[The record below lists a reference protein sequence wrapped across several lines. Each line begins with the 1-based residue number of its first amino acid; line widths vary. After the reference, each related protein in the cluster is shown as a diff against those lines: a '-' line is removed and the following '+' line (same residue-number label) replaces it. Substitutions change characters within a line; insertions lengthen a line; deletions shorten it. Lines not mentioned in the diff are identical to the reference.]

1 MSAISVW
8 MKCDGCGAEGSILL
22 HSPIDLLSIDLTVDR
37 LALREGWVIRRPAG
51 KPPVQVCPVCHK
63 EGKI

>member
-8 MKCDGCGAEGSILL
+8 MRCDGCGAEGSILL

-51 KPPVQVCPVCHK
+51 KPPVQICPACHK
-63 EGKI
+63 EGRL